1 MNNIDRLPY
10 LIIDQDGVA
19 YQLQIVGVAEGYR
32 IVYANCSNI
41 IYTKRNN
48 KNKDIDKLDI
58 IHYDLRIAINI
69 ILAKL
74 DICGDDLEYRYS
86 HPQDCIYK
94 SGFNSS
100 SDD

>member
-1 MNNIDRLPY
+1 MKNIDRLPY
-10 LIIDQDGVA
+10 LIIDNNGVG
-19 YQLQIVGVAEGYR
+19 YQLQIVGIEEGYR
-32 IVYANCSNI
+32 IRYVNCLNI

-48 KNKDIDKLDI
+48 KNKDIDKLDV
-58 IHYDLRIAINI
+58 IHYDLGIAVNT

-74 DICGDDLEYRYS
+74 DIYGDDLEYRYS
-86 HPQDCIYK
+86 HPQDCTYK